1 MEWNEM
7 KWNGIMYILVFYK
20 KIIIRDFVASLRDFV
35 ASLLRY
41 ATSLLRYFATLRYA
55 N

>member
-35 ASLLRY
+35 ASRLRCFAASLLRY
-41 ATSLLRYFATLRYA
+41 ATLR
-55 N
+55 